1 MSVILSSVLLC
12 LCILMLIVHFWDI
25 KNTHNS

>member
-1 MSVILSSVLLC
+1 MAAILSLVLLC
-12 LCILMLIVHFWDI
+12 ICILMLIAHFWDI